1 MRLHNPLQFAFLY
14 YTLSLIST
22 AFFSAQISL
31 CGDNDAVLQLQK
43 QAEFNYFF
51 ILLLTQQK
59 TLHLEPNTM

>member
-31 CGDNDAVLQLQK
+31 CGDNDAVLQLHK

-51 ILLLTQQK
+51 SSYCSNNKNHYI
-59 TLHLEPNTM
+59 

>member
-22 AFFSAQISL
+22 AFLSAQISL

-43 QAEFNYFF
+43 QAEFNFFFF
-51 ILLLTQQK
+51 ILLLKQQK
-59 TLHLEPNTM
+59 PLG